1 MVHCAFQCTN
11 NKKTAAMHSYTKVDQ
26 MFNVQGIHNSG
37 TLSGRYVVC
46 VYISADTSGCAYT
59 YQEQPLTNL
68 ECNPYPNN
76 RLSLSCEV
84 RGPAQVAFSIVW
96 YWEPLNNQQSQRLS
110 ASKYGFTLS
119 SSIDTSSQVYRSQL
133 RVQQLNDNDAGWYYC
148 QGNLSNG
155 TLLIPSNRSFL
166 AIESEYTSDIVNAS
180 TCPDRAQTTREP
192 SCAGIAIDSSTTAS
206 TVSTTPQNPINR
218 GSADPSLSS
227 PTDSNHHPSVL
238 ATIITLAPTPTVTSV
253 PDPESDNLQVV
264 LYSMAAII
272 VVFCAT
278 TVTLGISV
286 VILLCRKRCHVKS
299 KKTAGKSILG
309 IFHSSYQ
316 ATHCLVYHGYICLLW
331 TAQNRTPVF
340 LPWSLHLNN
349 TLVFSLSSLTDQ
361 ELGANPF
368 TQDATR

>member
-1 MVHCAFQCTN
+1 M
-11 NKKTAAMHSYTKVDQ
+11 
-26 MFNVQGIHNSG
+26 
-37 TLSGRYVVC
+37 
-46 VYISADTSGCAYT
+46 YISADTSECAYT
-59 YQEQPLTNL
+59 YEEQPLTSL
-68 ECNPYPNN
+68 ECNPYPNSELILRCN
-76 RLSLSCEV
+76 IQ
-84 RGPAQVAFSIVW
+84 GPPQMAFIIVW
-96 YWEPLNNQQSQRLS
+96 YWQPSNNQQPQRLS
-110 ASKYGFTLS
+110 DTRKYDLQTTSRRVASNYRVHG
-119 SSIDTSSQVYRSQL
+119 SQVRIQH
-133 RVQQLNDNDAGWYYC
+133 LNDNDAGWYFC
-148 QGNLSNG
+148 TGNLSNG
-155 TLLIPSNRSFL
+155 TQLTPSNKLFL
-166 AIESEYTSDIVNAS
+166 VMQSVYTDVVNAS
-180 TCPDRAQTTREP
+180 TCPDRAQTTRVR
-192 SCAGIAIDSSTTAS
+192 SCASIAIDSSTTAS

-264 LYSMAAII
+264 LYSMVVII

-286 VILLCRKRCHVKS
+286 VILICRKRCHVKS

-316 ATHCLVYHGYICLLW
+316 ATHCFVYHGYICLLW
-331 TAQNRTPVF
+331 TAQNSTPVF

-368 TQDATR
+368 TQDATRYMYIG

>member
-1 MVHCAFQCTN
+1 
-11 NKKTAAMHSYTKVDQ
+11 MHSYTKVDQ

-119 SSIDTSSQVYRSQL
+119 SSIDTSSRVYRSQL

-166 AIESEYTSDIVNAS
+166 AIESEYTSDVVNAS
-180 TCPDRAQTTREP
+180 TCPDRAQTTRVR
-192 SCAGIAIDSSTTAS
+192 SCASIAIDTSTTAS
-206 TVSTTPQNPINR
+206 TVSTTPQNPIN
-218 GSADPSLSS
+218 
-227 PTDSNHHPSVL
+227 
-238 ATIITLAPTPTVTSV
+238 
-253 PDPESDNLQVV
+253 
-264 LYSMAAII
+264 
-272 VVFCAT
+272 
-278 TVTLGISV
+278 
-286 VILLCRKRCHVKS
+286 
-299 KKTAGKSILG
+299 
-309 IFHSSYQ
+309 
-316 ATHCLVYHGYICLLW
+316 
-331 TAQNRTPVF
+331 
-340 LPWSLHLNN
+340 
-349 TLVFSLSSLTDQ
+349 
-361 ELGANPF
+361 
-368 TQDATR
+368 